1 MLCVANWAVHHR
13 SWWHMAHHARAFH
26 SVSEFHPYRCRH
38 RAHMGVVSC
47 DLAQSMHKAQT
58 IRYRLGVPRHHCLL
72 GCAVVPILG
81 SLGTTVHVGFVEI
94 DPMKNK
100 LLAFG
105 LGGTVLAILC
115 CFTPLLPI
123 VLTALGLT
131 GLLGVLYND
140 AVLLPILVGFL
151 ILTGYALWRQNQQ
164 K

>member
-1 MLCVANWAVHHR
+1 MLN
-13 SWWHMAHHARAFH
+13 
-26 SVSEFHPYRCRH
+26 
-38 RAHMGVVSC
+38 
-47 DLAQSMHKAQT
+47 AQALCNRMDFT
-58 IRYRLGVPRHHCLL
+58 RIYRLFDRAVFATLGGVS
-72 GCAVVPILG
+72 AAF
-81 SLGTTVHVGFVEI
+81 HVGFVEI

-100 LLAFG
+100 LLALG

-140 AVLLPILVGFL
+140 AVLLPILAGFL
-151 ILTGYALWRQNQQ
+151 ILTGYALWRQKQQ